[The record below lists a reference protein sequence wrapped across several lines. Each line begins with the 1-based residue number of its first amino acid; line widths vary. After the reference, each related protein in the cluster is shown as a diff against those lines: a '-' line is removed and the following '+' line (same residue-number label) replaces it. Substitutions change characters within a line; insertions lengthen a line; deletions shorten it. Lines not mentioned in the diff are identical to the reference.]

1 MTSIR
6 IEKEDGIAI
15 IWLDQPGEKVNKISI
30 ELLDEFSVAMKDL
43 TEDPQIKGAVLISK
57 KPDNFIAGADID
69 RFLTMRSPGE
79 AAALSRKGHALLNQ
93 LADSAKPVVA
103 AIHGAA
109 LGGGLEVAL
118 ACTARIASDDP
129 CTILGQP
136 EVKLGLLP
144 GGGGTQ
150 RLPRLVGLQ
159 RGLGLMLTGKNI
171 YPKQAKRMG
180 LVDYL
185 VHPYGLLEA
194 AQKIVLDLCEK
205 PHKRKRRLPMV
216 QKLFEGTPLTRK
228 IIYKKAREMVMRQTM
243 GNYPAPLRI
252 IECVETGMEKGLSA
266 GMAAEEEKFDGL
278 VLSPQSRQLIH
289 LFLNMNSKKKNPA
302 REKVRP
308 VQTVAVLGAGFM
320 GAGIASVSAAEGM
333 KVLLKDV
340 SYEAVGK
347 GEKTVWDEL
356 SGKVKKGAL
365 SSFGRDQIFSR
376 ISGRTDYRG
385 FGAVD
390 LVVEA
395 VFEDLNLKQEILAQ
409 VEAAVSENCIFA
421 SNTSSLPIKE
431 IAKNARRPQ
440 QVVGMHYF
448 SPVPRMPL
456 LEIIETADTA
466 DWVTATAMEVGIRQ
480 GKTVIVVKD
489 GPGFYTSRILAPLL
503 HEALLILEEGG
514 EIRQV
519 DRDMKRYGFPV
530 GPLTLLDEVGIDV
543 VAHVSGGVLGEMFV
557 SRGMSYSDS
566 MIRLNAAGFKGRKN
580 KKGFYR
586 YEKPAFKGIGRKKKK
601 QVNPKIYEFF
611 GGPARKTFDP
621 AVIQN
626 RLAFVMTNE
635 AARCL
640 EEGILASP
648 HDGDLGAVLGLGFP
662 PFLGGPFRN
671 MDAIGIGNV
680 VAKLKNLEE
689 TYGSRFTPAQI
700 LMDMQKNNRR
710 FYLE

>member
-6 IEKEDGIAI
+6 IEKQDGIAI
-15 IWLDQPGEKVNKISI
+15 IWLDQPGERVNKISI
-30 ELLDEFSVAMKDL
+30 ELLDEFSAAMKTL
-43 TEDPQIKGAVLISK
+43 TEDPQVKGAVLISK
-57 KPDNFIAGADID
+57 KSDNFIAGADID
-69 RFLTMRSPGE
+69 RFLTMQSPGE
-79 AAALSRKGHALLNQ
+79 AAALSRKGHGLLNQ
-93 LADSAKPVVA
+93 LAGSAKPVVA
-103 AIHGAA
+103 AIHGAC

-129 CTILGQP
+129 CTVLGQP

-194 AQKIVLDLCEK
+194 AKKMVMDFCEK
-205 PHKRKRRLPMV
+205 PLKRKRRLSLV
-216 QKLFEGTPLTRK
+216 EKILEGTPLTRK

-252 IECVETGMEKGLSA
+252 IECVEAGMEKGLSA
-266 GMAAEEEKFDGL
+266 GMAAEEEKFDSL

-289 LFLNMNSKKKNPA
+289 LFFNMNSKKKNPA

-320 GAGIASVSAAEGM
+320 GAGIASVSAAAGM

-340 SYEAVGK
+340 SHEAVGK
-347 GEKTVWDEL
+347 GEKTVWDEF
-356 SGKVKKGAL
+356 SGKVKRGAL
-365 SSFGRDQIFSR
+365 SPFVRDQIFSR
-376 ISGRTDYRG
+376 IHGRTDYKG
-385 FGAVD
+385 FGAAE

-395 VFEDLNLKQEILAQ
+395 VFEDLKLKQEILAQ

-466 DWVTATAMEVGIRQ
+466 DWVTATAVEVGIRQ

-489 GPGFYTSRILAPLL
+489 GPGFYTTRILAPLL
-503 HEALLILEEGG
+503 HEALLILEEGA
-514 EIRQV
+514 EIHQV

-543 VAHVSGGVLGEMFV
+543 GAHVSGGVLGEMFL
-557 SRGMSYSDS
+557 SRGMSYSDT

-580 KKGFYR
+580 KTGFYR
-586 YEKPAFKGIGRKKKK
+586 YEKPAFKWIGRKKKK

-611 GGPARKTFDP
+611 GGSSRKTIVP
-621 AVIQN
+621 AVIQD

-635 AARCL
+635 AARAL
-640 EEGILASP
+640 EEGILVSP

-671 MDAIGIGNV
+671 MDTIGIGNV
-680 VAKLKNLEE
+680 VAKLKGLEE
-689 TYGSRFTPAQI
+689 TYGPRFAPAQM
-700 LMDMQKNNRR
+700 LVDMQKHNRR
-710 FYLE
+710 FYPE